1 MADIELYPLFFK
13 IVLAAYLV
21 SSLGY
26 IASLWS
32 KKILVARASTWV
44 LFSAF
49 LLQASSFV
57 LRGLKTGYSP
67 VINLHDSLSFFAW
80 AMAGIYLAFQL
91 KTTTRVLG
99 AFVSPVAFLLM
110 TVSSIGLGGE
120 VHVPEILKGSL
131 VPVHVTLS
139 LLGEALF
146 AVACFAGALYL
157 IQDHFIKHKRVN
169 SLSRVLPPLKDL
181 DRINHL
187 TLLWGFPLLTLGVIV
202 GAIWARTAWGSHWN
216 WDPKQV
222 WTATAWLFYAALL
235 HQRLAIGWSGR
246 KAALLSIAAFIF
258 LLFAF
263 IGVGLLFPTV
273 HRFL

>member
-1 MADIELYPLFFK
+1 MMG
-13 IVLAAYLV
+13 IVLFKTALAVYLASAV
-21 SSLGY
+21 VYG
-26 IASLWS
+26 ASLWVRRVLTARVATWLMLAA
-32 KKILVARASTWV
+32 LVIHTLSFASRWIT
-44 LFSAF
+44 AG
-49 LLQASSFV
+49 ASPAI
-57 LRGLKTGYSP
+57 G
-67 VINLHDSLSFFAW
+67 IHDTLSFFAW

-246 KAALLSIAAFIF
+246 KAALLSIAAFVF

-263 IGVGLLFPTV
+263 IGVALLFPTA